1 MHPCLDQYNA
11 DKAIDGNGGM
21 RRIRGAAAIT
31 ASRPTPE
38 VPKIEGKWRRK
49 AIFFPSERSWV
60 TLAPRSA
67 FDHPA
72 PSRSLRV
79 VVGPSS
85 AGARESRGSAR
96 LPAAPAPA
104 DW

>member
-21 RRIRGAAAIT
+21 RRVRGAAAIT

-38 VPKIEGKWRRK
+38 GPKIEGKWRRK

-60 TLAPRSA
+60 TLARARHSITPRRA
-67 FDHPA
+67 A
-72 PSRSLRV
+72 PSEWS
-79 VVGPSS
+79 
-85 AGARESRGSAR
+85 
-96 LPAAPAPA
+96 
-104 DW
+104 